1 MCLSL
6 VNLEC
11 LPPRREKQ
19 IKTDQPVRINSRDRA
34 GTRDEKNLRNFSLGA
49 TTLTGVGRLAR
60 RNTVNAVGMCDHKSP
75 HSSLS
80 CERARVRK
88 RDEFWGNFLHTVLNS
103 MDRIRLALIS
113 PVNSLSRICLAAHW
127 SRPESG
133 RVVRQHLLATSA
145 PRPAALLCPQEY
157 LSASTGLP
165 QYSALASSRVAI
177 TAPSRETPAKSPW
190 LDTT

>member
-6 VNLEC
+6 VNPQD
-11 LPPRREKQ
+11 LPPRRGKQ

-49 TTLTGVGRLAR
+49 TTLTGVERLAR
-60 RNTVNAVGMCDHKSP
+60 RNTVNAVGMATQSP

-80 CERARVRK
+80 CERASVRK

-113 PVNSLSRICLAAHW
+113 PVNSLSRIRLADT
-127 SRPESG
+127 G
-133 RVVRQHLLATSA
+133 RDPIGPSSSTAPLATSA
-145 PRPAALLCPQEY
+145 RRLAALLCPQEY
-157 LSASTGLP
+157 LLQRPPYHSTPRWPRPGWRLP
-165 QYSALASSRVAI
+165 HLLGKRRQKVLG
-177 TAPSRETPAKSPW
+177 
-190 LDTT
+190 